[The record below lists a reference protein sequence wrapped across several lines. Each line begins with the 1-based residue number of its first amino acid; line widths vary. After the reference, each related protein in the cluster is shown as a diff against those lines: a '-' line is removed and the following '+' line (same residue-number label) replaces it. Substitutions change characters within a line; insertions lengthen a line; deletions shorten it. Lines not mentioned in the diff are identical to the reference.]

1 VRRLAL
7 LALGCLAVAGCGGG
21 SSDDSASTPAPVN
34 APTQTT
40 KVEVVRAIGGGKF
53 DPAAIYQRDAPSV
66 VTILSIFGGGGLF
79 GDNAQVGQGSGFVIS
94 RTGEIAT
101 NAHVVTDGEGASI
114 KKAREVY
121 VEFAN
126 RERVGA
132 KVLGF
137 DPNADVAL
145 LRIDPGDR
153 ALRALPLAD
162 SNKIAVGE
170 PVAAIGS
177 PFGEPQSLS
186 VGVVSGTGRSID
198 SLTGFSISGV
208 IQTDAAINKGNSG
221 GPLLD
226 SRGEVLGINSQ
237 IRSST
242 GSGSG
247 VGFAVAVDT
256 VKRSLDQLRRDG
268 AVHYAYIG
276 VSTAPVYPQ
285 LARRFKL
292 GTDHGAWV
300 QRVVGGGPADD
311 AGLKAGSGAVRFQAE
326 AYRTGGDVI
335 TAVAG
340 KDVRSADDLGDIL
353 QDFKPDQTV
362 ELTVLRD
369 GKERTVRIKLAER
382 PKNASG

>member
-1 VRRLAL
+1 VRRLAA
-7 LALGCLAVAGCGGG
+7 LALCAVVAGCGG
-21 SSDDSASTPAPVN
+21 SSSNGAPATVSSS
-34 APTQTT
+34 PTTTT
-40 KVEVVRAIGGGKF
+40 KVEVVRAVGGARF

-66 VTILSIFGGGGLF
+66 VTILSVFPGGGGGLL
-79 GDNAQVGQGSGFVIS
+79 GGGGQVGQGSGFVIS

-101 NAHVVTDGEGASI
+101 NAHVVTDGTGSSI
-114 KKAREVY
+114 RKAKEVY

-153 ALRALPLAD
+153 GLRALPLAD
-162 SNKIAVGE
+162 SSRIAVGE

-186 VGVVSGTGRSID
+186 VGVVSATGRSID
-198 SLTGFSISGV
+198 SLTGFSISGA

-226 SRGEVLGINSQ
+226 AHGQVLGINSQ

-276 VSTAPVYPQ
+276 VSTADVYPQ

-300 QRVVGGGPADD
+300 QQVVPSGPADD
-311 AGLKAGSGAVRFQAE
+311 AGLRAGQGSARFQAE
-326 AYRTGGDVI
+326 GYRPGGDVI
-335 TAVAG
+335 VAVG
-340 KDVRSADDLGDIL
+340 GHDVRGADDLSTIL
-353 QDFKPDQTV
+353 QDFRPGQTV
-362 ELTVLRD
+362 DVRVLRD
-369 GKERTVRIKLAER
+369 GKQRTIRVHLAER
-382 PKNASG
+382 PKNAGG